1 MTRVVEISAA
11 AGPEAPEQAGAE
23 DCAVELVDQTAYSL
37 AGRNLLSH
45 AAS

>member
-23 DCAVELVDQTAYSL
+23 ECAVELVDQTTYSL
-37 AGRNLLSH
+37 AGRNLPLH